1 MTFARSMLNGAAL
14 MALIALAT
22 PASAQTQSA
31 AGTSDGG
38 SMTGIQFGRSA
49 VDEATEEKRREIE
62 EAYKKVTKSTPAQ
75 TQAQAANDPW
85 ANMRGPEEHKPA
97 AKPAAKTAQ
106 KKKPQ

>member
-1 MTFARSMLNGAAL
+1 MTFARWTLNAPAL
-14 MALIALAT
+14 IALIALAT

-31 AGTSDGG
+31 AGSSDGG
-38 SMTGIQFGRSA
+38 SMTGIQFGRPA
-49 VDEATEEKRREIE
+49 VDEATAEKRREIE
-62 EAYKKVTKSTPAQ
+62 EAYKRATRSTPAQ
-75 TQAQAANDPW
+75 TQAAANDPW